1 MVKADSTSIHS
12 LAELKDSRVA
22 GMKGSKQIDQV
33 KVATGLSNVTGYDI
47 TYLLFQALVQD
58 KEQVIV
64 QDEPSAQQV
73 VLMRQ
78 GNDEL
83 TAKVNKGIATVQANG
98 ELQKI
103 EQKWFGK

>member
-47 TYLLFQALVQD
+47 TYCSKPWYKIKSKSLSKMSRL
-58 KEQVIV
+58 
-64 QDEPSAQQV
+64 PS
-73 VLMRQ
+73 
-78 GNDEL
+78 
-83 TAKVNKGIATVQANG
+83 
-98 ELQKI
+98 
-103 EQKWFGK
+103 KWF